1 MEPGLGL
8 SFVETISVTVCFFVW
23 AHQVHR
29 DSARDVSSSR
39 RKLRLSMEGSALRLA
54 QGLRTFIFFFFPK
67 LVSFFK
73 AEKKVR
79 VMEKK
84 HK

>member
-1 MEPGLGL
+1 MEPGL
-8 SFVETISVTVCFFVW
+8 ERISVTVCFVVW

-29 DSARDVSSSR
+29 DSARDVSSSW
-39 RKLRLSMEGSALRLA
+39 RKLRLSLEASALRLA
-54 QGLRTFIFFFFPK
+54 QGLRTFFFFFFFPK
-67 LVSFFK
+67 LVSFLK
-73 AEKKVR
+73 AEKKAR